1 MGRKKKD
8 NVILYMR
15 VPRERLEELKELLK
29 LKLKQ

>member
-29 LKLKQ
+29 VKLKQ

>member
-29 LKLKQ
+29 LKLKS